1 MTPRWPPSAVER
13 REPDGLTRMRSLVA
27 NLPTALREGFA
38 AGLELARPARGASPI
53 VAVGMGGSA
62 IAADLVRGVVEAE
75 TPAMLTVVRSPELP
89 HGLDSRAHV
98 ILISYSGDT
107 WETLQAF
114 QTARK
119 IGAHR
124 TVIASGGE
132 LAERAAKEDVPVLL
146 VPSGHPPR
154 AAVGHLLGGILGLL
168 DPWFPESNEV
178 RVARISEHVRSRMG
192 SIAHAR
198 GPAASIAAKVGDRFP
213 FVYAESSFLALARR
227 WKTQIEENAKRLAAF
242 DEVPE
247 VFHNSIVAW
256 DAIRRTDGTRTA
268 ALLLE
273 WSEAPA
279 GLRTRLHYL
288 QKLLAARGARA
299 IPVLLDAEDRLE
311 ALIAGVALGD
321 QVSLVLAHRSGVDPY
336 PADAIGRLKASLAA
350 ADPNRPQDPTT
361 KRKRPPQLAP
371 SGAEV
376 A

>member
-1 MTPRWPPSAVER
+1 MER
-13 REPDGLTRMRSLVA
+13 GEPDGLTRMRSLVA
-27 NLPTALREGFA
+27 SLPTALREGFS

-75 TPAMLTVVRSPELP
+75 TPAMVTVVRSPELP
-89 HGLDSRAHV
+89 HGLDGRAHV
-98 ILISYSGDT
+98 ILVSYSGDT

-124 TVIASGGE
+124 TVVASGGE
-132 LAERAAKEDVPVLL
+132 LAELAAKEDVPVLL

-154 AAVGHLLGGILGLL
+154 AAIGHLLGGILGLL
-168 DPWFPESNEV
+168 DPWFPESNE
-178 RVARISEHVRSRMG
+178 ARIVRIAEHVRSGMG
-192 SIAHAR
+192 SIARDR

-227 WKTQIEENAKRLAAF
+227 WKTQIEENAKRIAAF

-247 VFHNSIVAW
+247 IFHNSIVAW
-256 DAIRRTDGTRTA
+256 DAIRRTDARRTA

-273 WSEAPA
+273 WSEASE
-279 GLRTRLHYL
+279 GLRARLRYL
-288 QKLLAARGARA
+288 ERLLSARGARA
-299 IPVLLDAEDRLE
+299 IRVPLDAEDRLE

-321 QVSLVLAHRSGVDPY
+321 QVSLFLAQRGGVDPY
-336 PADAIGRLKASLAA
+336 PADAIGRLKSSVAA
-350 ADPNRPQDPTT
+350 ADPERPRSPGT
-361 KRKRPPQLAP
+361 KQ
-371 SGAEV
+371 
-376 A
+376 